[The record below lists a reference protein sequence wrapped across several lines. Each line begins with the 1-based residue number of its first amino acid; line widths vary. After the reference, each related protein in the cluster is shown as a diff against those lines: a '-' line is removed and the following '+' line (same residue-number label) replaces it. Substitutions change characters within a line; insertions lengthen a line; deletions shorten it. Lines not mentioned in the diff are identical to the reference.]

1 MSEWS
6 PESPRQLTALLIC
19 PDPNLSRQFQNACA
33 SLDGFTVALEFNDY
47 PTPAQLSD
55 RIAQS
60 QVNAVL
66 LDVGSNRDTALN
78 LASLFLDH
86 WPSVTA
92 VGLHQSNDPDAIL
105 QCMRG
110 GCTEFLCSPF
120 PAGDLAQAAKRIL
133 RRKAVETRPEQPS
146 KGRLLAFAPVKG
158 GSGASTISANIAY
171 QIHRASMGRVLLAD
185 FNIAAGIT
193 SFLLRITHQYSV
205 LDALRH
211 AGEIDAALWS
221 SLVVQRDG
229 IDLLLAPE
237 RPEPAIIEPQPVQ
250 AVLEHARAIYDY
262 VVVDLGSVCGSMS
275 MATLSVSD
283 SIYLVCSSDLASLF
297 MMRRTIPLIEE
308 LGYTRD
314 HIKILVN
321 RVGARA
327 EVSLSDMEKIF
338 RASVHATFPP
348 DTSAVQKALREG
360 VPLAEN
366 CELSKSLCNFV
377 KETLGNES
385 RVAPRTF
392 GVRALKELL
401 GGT

>member
-6 PESPRQLTALLIC
+6 GEYPRQLTALLIC
-19 PDPNLSRQFQNACA
+19 PDPNLSRQFQDACA
-33 SLDGFTVALEFNDY
+33 SLDGFTVALEFSDY

-78 LASLFLDH
+78 LSSLFLDH

-120 PAGDLAQAAKRIL
+120 PAGDLAQAAERIL

-158 GSGASTISANIAY
+158 GSGASTIAANIAY

-193 SFLLRITHQYSV
+193 SFLLRVTHQYSV

-211 AGEIDAALWS
+211 AGEIDAALWG

-250 AVLEHARAIYDY
+250 AVLEHTRAIYDY

-275 MATLSVSD
+275 MATLSVAD

-327 EVSLSDMEKIF
+327 EVSLADMEKIF

-348 DTSAVQKALREG
+348 DTAAVQKALREG
-360 VPLAEN
+360 VPLTEN
-366 CELSKSLCNFV
+366 CELSKSLHRFV

-385 RVAPRTF
+385 RAAPRTF